1 MRKIARKK
9 MTKAVQL
16 ALLSFSIL
24 ALYTKYYLSF
34 RNGFIDLLS
43 DMAARNSLTGLEG
56 GLRTYYTGLPFFD
69 QFLAACVI
77 FYWPIFHPT
86 MPSLALYA
94 LAFAGSVLPMWAII
108 ILQKCRRKCFRR
120 AMIEYDMK
128 WILLSSTINS

>member
-56 GLRTYYTGLPFFD
+56 GLRTYYTGLPFLD

-77 FYWPIFHPT
+77 FCWPIFHPT
-86 MPSLALYA
+86 MPSLPLYA